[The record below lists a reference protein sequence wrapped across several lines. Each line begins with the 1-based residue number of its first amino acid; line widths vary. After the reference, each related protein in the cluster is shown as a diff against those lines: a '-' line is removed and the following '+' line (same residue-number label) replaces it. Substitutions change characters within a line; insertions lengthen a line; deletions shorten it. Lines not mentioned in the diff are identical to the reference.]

1 MSIEVKNLYKY
12 YGEQAAVRDV
22 SFSVKKGE
30 IVAFLGPN
38 GAGKSTTMKIMT
50 GFMPASEGEVF
61 ICGKKV
67 DIDKLDTRQIIGYL
81 PENNPLY
88 TDMYVREYLEFVGR
102 IYKIKNLKARVSE
115 MIHAVGLDV
124 EQHKK
129 IGALSKGYRQR
140 VGLAQAIIHDPEVL
154 ILDEPTTGL
163 DPNQLVEIRE
173 LIRSIGKEKTVLL
186 STHIMQEVEAICDRV
201 IIISKGQIVA
211 DDTAKILQQDL
222 QHQTVYVEFDNQ
234 VSAAQLSKIPSVS
247 NVQAFDKGWILESV
261 TSEDLRK
268 SIAQYA
274 QKENLLILTLK
285 VDQKSL
291 EDVFKSL
298 TANNSVVVSNIET
311 SKNEISTSNSEQE
324 ASILLQIL
332 AFLIP
337 FLGIILY
344 FTNLSSS
351 PKKAKRY
358 ALLGSI
364 SLILANILRY
374 LN

>member
-12 YGEQAAVRDV
+12 YGEQAAVRDI

-67 DIDKLDTRQIIGYL
+67 DIDKLETRQIIGYL

-173 LIRSIGKEKTVLL
+173 LIRSIGKEKTVIL

-211 DDTAKILQQDL
+211 DDTAKILQQEL
-222 QHQTVYVEFDNQ
+222 EHQTVYVEFDNK
-234 VSAAQLSKIPSVS
+234 VSAAQLNKIPNVS
-247 NVQAFDKGWILESV
+247 KVEGLNNGWLIESLSN
-261 TSEDLRK
+261 TDLRK
-268 SIAQYA
+268 EVAQYA
-274 QKENLLILTLK
+274 QAQEWLILTLNIE
-285 VDQKSL
+285 QKTL
-291 EDVFKSL
+291 EEVFKEL
-298 TANNSVVVSNIET
+298 T
-311 SKNEISTSNSEQE
+311 K
-324 ASILLQIL
+324 
-332 AFLIP
+332 
-337 FLGIILY
+337 
-344 FTNLSSS
+344 
-351 PKKAKRY
+351 
-358 ALLGSI
+358 
-364 SLILANILRY
+364 
-374 LN
+374 